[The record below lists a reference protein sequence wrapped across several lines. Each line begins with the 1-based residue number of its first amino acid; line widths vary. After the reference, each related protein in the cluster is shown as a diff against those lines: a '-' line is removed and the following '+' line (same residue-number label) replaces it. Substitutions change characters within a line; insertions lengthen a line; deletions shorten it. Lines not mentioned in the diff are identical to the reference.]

1 MLVVIGSMP
10 NADIFQV
17 REDWNVRDVA
27 FADGIN
33 NSVTTTSE
41 NKNDDFAQK
50 GTEEVVKGV
59 VSNPGDLK
67 KLVQL

>member
-1 MLVVIGSMP
+1 M
-10 NADIFQV
+10 

-67 KLVQL
+67 KLVQP